1 MKTSQFGIDL
11 IKKFEGCRLHAYKP
25 IATEVCWTIGYG
37 HYGSDVTPN
46 MTITQA
52 QAEQLL
58 AVDLQKYENAVQN
71 YVDFPLNQNQFDALV
86 SFAYNCGI
94 GNLKK
99 LVSGRDAL
107 QIAAALPHYNKA
119 GGKVLSGL
127 TKRRNAE
134 LELFLKSAPVNGNP
148 YPEPT
153 KNVRLNSKGNDVR
166 WLQYALNSKGGYK
179 LIVDGIAGNLTIGAL
194 MDWQRKCGLDPDGIC
209 GPLTRQTLLS

>member
-1 MKTSQFGIDL
+1 M
-11 IKKFEGCRLHAYKP
+11 
-25 IATEVCWTIGYG
+25 V
-37 HYGSDVTPN
+37 
-46 MTITQA
+46 ITQE

-71 YVDFPLNQNQFDALV
+71 YVAFPLNQNQFDALV

-166 WLQYALNSKGGYK
+166 WLQYALNSKGSYK

-194 MDWQRKCGLDPDGIC
+194 MDWQRKNGLDPDGIC